1 MSFSVVG
8 ARSAR
13 RRVEFSNHPS
23 SVWLRECSLLQ
34 LQQSPQNAC
43 ECNRNVVTGL
53 LLHAKLNHFRSLEQQ
68 RWNVPWSRKSPVR
81 DHWVP
86 TAPVSSHFR
95 QAICPA
101 HFLAIFQECFMLL

>member
-8 ARSAR
+8 ARSAC

-34 LQQSPQNAC
+34 LQQNPQNGC
-43 ECNRNVVTGL
+43 ECNGNVVTGRL
-53 LLHAKLNHFRSLEQQ
+53 AARQTQPLQISRATKMECAVRSQ
-68 RWNVPWSRKSPVR
+68 PVR

-86 TAPVSSHFR
+86 TVPVSSHSR
-95 QAICPA
+95 QAVCPA

>member
-8 ARSAR
+8 PRSAR
-13 RRVEFSNHPS
+13 RRVEFRNHPS

-34 LQQSPQNAC
+34 LHQSPQNAC
-43 ECNRNVVTGL
+43 ECNRNVVSGRLAARQT
-53 LLHAKLNHFRSLEQQ
+53 
-68 RWNVPWSRKSPVR
+68 
-81 DHWVP
+81 
-86 TAPVSSHFR
+86 